1 MGRFDKIRYWNGS
14 SWVQPNQIK
23 YWNGSSWVDLGTN
36 DSANTNSLYA
46 WNGSSWIRQT
56 LNRKVNYG
64 DKQWFCSADGGSG
77 TMAVSSGANV
87 NRNKFNFYFYC
98 NKDYD
103 GDKNVAQF
111 GDTSDGWRITWLADG
126 RIRWSTF
133 NSGRG
138 HHSYSSNY
146 IGAYNWVVVNAYSD
160 STGTGNGTL
169 NFGGTTTSINRYGRH
184 QYNGLS
190 LVIGAWGMMYRDHI
204 RSYGIDGGGSYHDVY
219 TYINDFEV
227 KSGAQ
232 NHSNMSLNANNTVTQ
247 DTWITWE

>member
-36 DSANTNSLYA
+36 DSSNTNSLYA

-64 DKQWFCSADGGSG
+64 DKEWYCNADGGHG
-77 TMAVSSGANV
+77 TMSVDSGANV
-87 NRNKFNFYFYC
+87 NQNKFNFWFYC
-98 NKDYD
+98 CKDYD
-103 GDKNVAQF
+103 NDKNVAQF
-111 GDTSDGWRITWLADG
+111 GSTAQGWRITWLADG

-133 NSGRG
+133 YNSSGN
-138 HHSYSSNY
+138 HSYSSNSVK
-146 IGAYNWVVVNAYSD
+146 AYNWCTINVYSN

-169 NFGGTTTSINRYGRH
+169 SFNGTNSTANRYSRH
-184 QYNGLS
+184 QYNGLT
-190 LVIGAWGMMYRDHI
+190 LTVGVWGMMYRDHI
-204 RSYGIDGGGSYHDVY
+204 RSYGIKGNGNYKDV
-219 TYINDFEV
+219 TTTINDFTV
-227 KSGAQ
+227 KSGSQTA
-232 NHSNMSLNANNTVTQ
+232 SNMTLNSANIVNQ